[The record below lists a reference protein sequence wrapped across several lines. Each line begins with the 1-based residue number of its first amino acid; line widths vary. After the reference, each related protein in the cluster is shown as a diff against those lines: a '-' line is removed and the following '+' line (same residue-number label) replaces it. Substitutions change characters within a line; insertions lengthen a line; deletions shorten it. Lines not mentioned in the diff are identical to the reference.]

1 MDDIPKLPHM
11 FHFSICLGC
20 WGFISDL
27 RILLYWGIELYFAY
41 QATPTV
47 QCTRLSFWRQ
57 QLHLNFPSQMIESR
71 SHIICMEVSNTLAL
85 GLSLKPETIVGA
97 GGQVYDHV
105 NTSSLT
111 NGF

>member
-1 MDDIPKLPHM
+1 
-11 FHFSICLGC
+11 
-20 WGFISDL
+20 
-27 RILLYWGIELYFAY
+27 
-41 QATPTV
+41 
-47 QCTRLSFWRQ
+47 
-57 QLHLNFPSQMIESR
+57 MIESK
-71 SHIICMEVSNTLAL
+71 SHIIYMKVSNTLAL